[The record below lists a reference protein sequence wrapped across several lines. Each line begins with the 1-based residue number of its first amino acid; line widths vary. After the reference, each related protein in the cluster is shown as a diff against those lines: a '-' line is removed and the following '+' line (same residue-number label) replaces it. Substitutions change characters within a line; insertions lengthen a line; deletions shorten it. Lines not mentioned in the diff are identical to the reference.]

1 MSQAA
6 TAEDDFDSAQ
16 LTDEIAAASAEWRR
30 TGRFGHLCGRSS
42 AMQRVFQQIARVAST
57 AVTVFISG
65 ESGSGKEMVART
77 VHDLSRRRKQPF
89 LAVNC
94 GAISPH
100 LIESELFG
108 HEKGSFTG
116 ADRPHEGF
124 FQRAHGGTLF
134 LDEISEMP
142 LELQVK
148 LLRVLETGM
157 FTRVGSTQTHA
168 ADVRI
173 IAATNRAPAQ
183 AVASGNLREDL
194 LYRLNVFPIEL
205 PPLRAHTEDVPLLAE
220 EFLAEV
226 CRREGQAKRFSA
238 GALARLSSYRWPGNV
253 RELRNVVQRAYLM
266 SAGQVIGEDDLPS
279 AALPSPASTP
289 VTTANGTVDGE
300 AVTIPVGTSLA
311 EAEYRLIVAT
321 LQHFNNHKE
330 RTATALGVSPKTLY
344 NRLKEYASRPAADA
358 GAGPKG
364 P

>member
-16 LTDEIAAASAEWRR
+16 LTDEVAAASSEWRR
-30 TGRFGHLCGRSS
+30 TGRFGHLCGRSP
-42 AMQRVFQQIARVAST
+42 AMQHVFQQIARVAGT

-148 LLRVLETGM
+148 LLRVLETGV
-157 FTRVGSTQTHA
+157 FTRVGSTQSHA

-173 IAATNRAPAQ
+173 IAATNRPPAQ

-205 PPLRAHTEDVPLLAE
+205 PPLRVHADDVPLLAD
-220 EFLAEV
+220 EFLADV

-238 GALARLSSYRWPGNV
+238 GALAHLSNYRWPGNV

-266 SAGQVIGEDDLPS
+266 SAGQVITEDDLPS
-279 AALPSPASTP
+279 PAHSAVAAAPI
-289 VTTANGTVDGE
+289 GTEAATGNGE

-321 LQHFNNHKE
+321 LQHFNNHTE

-344 NRLKEYASRPAADA
+344 NRLKEYATRKPGGDAASA
-358 GAGPKG
+358 KAP
-364 P
+364 

>member
-1 MSQAA
+1 
-6 TAEDDFDSAQ
+6 
-16 LTDEIAAASAEWRR
+16 
-30 TGRFGHLCGRSS
+30 
-42 AMQRVFQQIARVAST
+42 
-57 AVTVFISG
+57 
-65 ESGSGKEMVART
+65 
-77 VHDLSRRRKQPF
+77 
-89 LAVNC
+89 VNC

-148 LLRVLETGM
+148 LLRVLETNM
-157 FTRVGSTQTHA
+157 FTRVGSTQSHV
-168 ADVRI
+168 ADVRV
-173 IAATNRAPAQ
+173 IAATNRPPAQ
-183 AVASGNLREDL
+183 AVASGFLREDL

-205 PPLRAHTEDVPLLAE
+205 PPLRTHTEDIPLLAE
-220 EFLAEV
+220 EFLADV
-226 CRREGQAKRFSA
+226 CRREGQVKRFSA
-238 GALARLSSYRWPGNV
+238 AALAQLGSYRWPGNV

-266 SAGQVIGEDDLPS
+266 SAGQVITEDDLPS
-279 AALPSPASTP
+279 AALQIPPAP
-289 VTTANGTVDGE
+289 GVGGPIAMDGE

-330 RTATALGVSPKTLY
+330 RTASALGVSPKTLY
-344 NRLKEYASRPAADA
+344 NRLKEYASRKPGEAS
-358 GAGPKG
+358 AGPKG